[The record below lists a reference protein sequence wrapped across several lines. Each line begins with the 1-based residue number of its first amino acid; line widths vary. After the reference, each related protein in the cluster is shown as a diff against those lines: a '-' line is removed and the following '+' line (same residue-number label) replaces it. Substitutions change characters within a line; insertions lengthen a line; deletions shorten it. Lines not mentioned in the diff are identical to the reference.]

1 MIVSVLAYH
10 DRLHGLKHHW
20 HKSLKH
26 RSHLLRR
33 LGMSCRRTL
42 HRTLAGSISQFQTC
56 RPLRNASIQ
65 LQQLRPLGLARTR
78 LLTSIGMPLRILRQL
93 LRIIWQCQNVRRIN
107 SGKVLAFFKR
117 LEAEFQASFTV
128 VKVDRNSNGVLEGW
142 YKSKRAVIQALL
154 PSEGFRKPRR
164 HR

>member
-1 MIVSVLAYH
+1 
-10 DRLHGLKHHW
+10 
-20 HKSLKH
+20 
-26 RSHLLRR
+26 
-33 LGMSCRRTL
+33 MSECEED
-42 HRTLAGSISQFQTC
+42 
-56 RPLRNASIQ
+56 
-65 LQQLRPLGLARTR
+65 QLRQGARF
-78 LLTSIGMPLRILRQL
+78 
-93 LRIIWQCQNVRRIN
+93 
-107 SGKVLAFFKR
+107 FFKR